1 MQGANWFAG
10 DPQTQR
16 ALQYAL
22 DNNLITL
29 NDLELAHTAT
39 MSPGWRRADVAA
51 NFSQRAPEASTR
63 PFVFMWFH
71 YILRDTNLPEQ
82 DQLEIARNATNFTM
96 AEYHA
101 TARPMIY
108 NAMGT
113 TGQLTGQLKTFAH
126 SAAGQSYFW
135 TKMAGKGKGMRPFA
149 TMLTGYL
156 LIMGMN
162 NVPLGDELDWLS
174 RWASKKALG
183 NEYSLK
189 TAMQVYAPEWVSLGV
204 ASYLTGIDFQ
214 TRLRMPP
221 LVQDTLIANA
231 PSVNWASQVSAAIL
245 EAMIKTGS
253 EVEKGRGI
261 TSPYAKVERDK
272 AGYMVTPS
280 SAKGLIENILY
291 REYGTDAYLP
301 RDKTE
306 RYDHR
311 GTWDWELRKWGL
323 RSIHDTK
330 VTEGW
335 RKGLTMTKELQE
347 RKTAL
352 ASGVATTIVQYGRIP
367 KEDYDKAYAEY
378 VYDLGGD
385 PKQFEEAIKAAM
397 EKKAIPRNRPSCPN
411 AERTWLFQQ
420 PHTRLPPGR

>member
-1 MQGANWFAG
+1 
-10 DPQTQR
+10 
-16 ALQYAL
+16 
-22 DNNLITL
+22 
-29 NDLELAHTAT
+29 
-39 MSPGWRRADVAA
+39 
-51 NFSQRAPEASTR
+51 
-63 PFVFMWFH
+63 
-71 YILRDTNLPEQ
+71 
-82 DQLEIARNATNFTM
+82 
-96 AEYHA
+96 
-101 TARPMIY
+101 
-108 NAMGT
+108 
-113 TGQLTGQLKTFAH
+113 
-126 SAAGQSYFW
+126 
-135 TKMAGKGKGMRPFA
+135 
-149 TMLTGYL
+149 
-156 LIMGMN
+156 
-162 NVPLGDELDWLS
+162 
-174 RWASKKALG
+174 
-183 NEYSLK
+183 
-189 TAMQVYAPEWVSLGV
+189 
-204 ASYLTGIDFQ
+204 
-214 TRLRMPP
+214 MPP

-231 PSVNWASQVSAAIL
+231 PSANWASQVGAAIL

-291 REYGTDAYLP
+291 REYGTDAYLT

-397 EKKAIPRNRPSCPN
+397 EKKAIPRNRPAGPN